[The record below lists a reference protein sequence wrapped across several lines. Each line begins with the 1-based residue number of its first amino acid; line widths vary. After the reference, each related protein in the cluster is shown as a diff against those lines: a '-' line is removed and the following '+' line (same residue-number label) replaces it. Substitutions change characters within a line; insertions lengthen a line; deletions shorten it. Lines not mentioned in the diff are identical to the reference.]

1 MISRYYSSDPSVAE
15 SKPSSVT
22 HNAVCKIFIPK
33 RSAEI
38 SSKAELNFCSSVT
51 PWTKRQVLQLVTITM
66 RQPMLISDL
75 LLEEGEGGMAT
86 LKVPA
91 DTASSTKQHWILVD
105 A

>member
-1 MISRYYSSDPSVAE
+1 MISRYYSSDSSVAE
-15 SKPSSVT
+15 SKPSSVI

-38 SSKAELNFCSSVT
+38 ASKAELNLCFSVT
-51 PWTKRQVLQLVTITM
+51 PWTKRQILQLVTITLL
-66 RQPMLISDL
+66 QPMLVSDL
-75 LLEEGEGGMAT
+75 LVEEGEGGMAT

-91 DTASSTKQHWILVD
+91 DTASSTKQHWIVGD